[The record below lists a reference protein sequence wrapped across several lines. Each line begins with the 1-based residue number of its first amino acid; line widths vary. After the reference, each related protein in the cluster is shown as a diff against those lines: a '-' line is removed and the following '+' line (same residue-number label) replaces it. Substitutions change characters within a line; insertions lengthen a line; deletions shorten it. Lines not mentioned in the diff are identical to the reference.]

1 MKRVTIVVPC
11 YNEAERLDTERFASF
26 SDDRYDVRF
35 LFVNDGS
42 TDETQRVLEGLRN
55 RASER
60 VEVLCL
66 PKNRGKAEAVRQGIV
81 RAFSSECDYV
91 GFWDADLATP
101 LSTIPEFCDFL
112 DSRLDI
118 EAVIGSRVKLL
129 GRQVERST
137 SRHYAGRVFAT
148 TAAFVLDIQVYDTQ
162 CGAKLFRATP
172 EWARIFSAPFSTR
185 WIFDIEIIA
194 RLRELRRGT
203 SQPEAKDVIYEY
215 PLMVWRDV
223 EGSKVRLKDFVRSIA
238 DMARI
243 WKRYG
248 RGKGPKKI
256 GDW

>member
-11 YNEAERLDTERFASF
+11 YNEAERLDTVQFASF
-26 SDDRYDVRF
+26 SDDRYNIRF

-42 TDETQRVLEGLRN
+42 TDETPRVLEGLRD
-55 RASER
+55 RAPER
-60 VEVLCL
+60 IDVLHL
-66 PKNRGKAEAVRQGIV
+66 TKNRGKAEAVRQGMV
-81 RAFSSECDYV
+81 RALSSDCDYV

-101 LSTIPEFCDFL
+101 LDAIGEFGSLL
-112 DSRLDI
+112 DDRPDI

-129 GRQVERST
+129 GRQIERST

-148 TAAFVLDIQVYDTQ
+148 TAAFVLGIQVYDTQ

-172 EWARIFSAPFSTR
+172 EWARIFSATFSTR

-215 PLMVWRDV
+215 PLMAV
-223 EGSKVRLKDFVRSIA
+223 SYTHLTLPTK
-238 DMARI
+238 RI
-243 WKRYG
+243 V
-248 RGKGPKKI
+248 
-256 GDW
+256 